1 MTLDRTTDTIA
12 HFIGLFHLDIEE
24 MRLRTEYEAFEFA
37 RETDESDTIEPSEI
51 ALKAPFA
58 PEGFDPD
65 VTYVPTDA
73 TPSPGAPARPDM
85 NLPPPQIPDSAPI
98 DPYGPVAPMAF
109 PLAPAAPTAFGMLV
123 PQPNSIMVAISQFS
137 IMSDNDLLLFSGTAR
152 FANPDLLL
160 QKLDALLEIAGAA
173 SIFGV
178 FGVPLTGTPT
188 RAEAVGLAMAVGSVE
203 APEAGG
209 ADISLRTGEAASGI
223 VINGEIAEDM
233 PVFEDLL
240 PAILAPDDEDEDAQE
255 ERSEAS
261 EDTSEENDS
270 GGASDT
276 RNPEDKDEEDG
287 ASASDRAQG
296 STQGRDESAFAMPPD
311 GTTSDAPLPFDVD
324 PGHNVVTGANLAVN
338 ETLITSKWVDA
349 PVIAVARD
357 VVDLDI
363 VSQVNVRAEGGR
375 LPESALVPPS
385 KSLNAVSINTESSID
400 PDTPAQAGTGQPA
413 LSNIAHVEGDLVAV
427 NWVQQHIFASD
438 FDRLEIEFSAA
449 ATYLST
455 GENTLVNVTSLIE
468 AGFHYDLILVGGSMI
483 SINAIDQIS
492 VLLDSDMVSGSVAGG
507 AALHARDNLQLNFAE
522 IEKIGENTATEMKD
536 SFKAALDALTLDPDD
551 LSPDLLDDPL
561 FEGIAAL
568 KALHVENNLIKL
580 NVIEQYNYLGDA
592 DQIQLALD
600 DFVMVTGAPVTFTT
614 GSNAQ
619 LNSAKIK
626 DIGLDSTVMA
636 GGEAY
641 SDALIHQAELID
653 PDAAPTGVNL
663 SALTS
668 EAVAFLADDMVNGA
682 AEPDQASFAHAQDD
696 FSNQDILQ
704 TMLA

>member
-1 MTLDRTTDTIA
+1 MTLDRTTDAIA

-24 MRLRTEYEAFEFA
+24 MRLRSDYEAFEFA
-37 RETDESDTIEPSEI
+37 RETDESDPIEPSEI

-73 TPSPGAPARPDM
+73 TPAPGAPASPDI
-85 NLPPPQIPDSAPI
+85 NLPPPQIPDSVPI
-98 DPYGPVAPMAF
+98 VPY
-109 PLAPAAPTAFGMLV
+109 LQDAPTAFLLAPAVPGAFAILV
-123 PQPNSIMVAISQFS
+123 PQPNSIMVAISQS
-137 IMSDNDLLLFSGTAR
+137 AIMYDNDLLLFSGTAQ
-152 FANPDLLL
+152 FASPNLLL
-160 QKLDALLEIAGAA
+160 QKLDLLLEIGGAA
-173 SIFGV
+173 SIFGLA
-178 FGVPLTGTPT
+178 GVPLTAIPT
-188 RAEAVGLAMAVGSVE
+188 RTEAVALAMAVGSVE
-203 APEAGG
+203 ALEAGG
-209 ADISLRTGEAASGI
+209 AEISLRTGEVASGI
-223 VINGEIAEDM
+223 VINGEIAEEM
-233 PVFEDLL
+233 PVFENLL
-240 PAILAPDDEDEDAQE
+240 PAFLAPDDEDEDAQE

-261 EDTSEENDS
+261 EDTSEEDDS
-270 GGASDT
+270 GGSSDSQ
-276 RNPEDKDEEDG
+276 NPEDTDAEDG
-287 ASASDRAQG
+287 ASAPDRAQG
-296 STQGRDESAFAMPPD
+296 STQGRDEAAFAMPPD

-349 PVIAVARD
+349 PVIAIARD
-357 VVDLDI
+357 VVELDI

-375 LPESALVPPS
+375 LPDSALMSPS
-385 KSLNAVSINTESSID
+385 KSLNAVSITTESSID
-400 PDTPAQAGTGQPA
+400 PDTPAQAGTGLPA
-413 LSNIAHVEGDLVAV
+413 ISNIAHVKGDLVAV
-427 NWVQQHIFASD
+427 NWVQQHIFGSD

-483 SINAIDQIS
+483 SINAIDQVS

-522 IEKIGENTATEMKD
+522 IEKIGENTVTEMKD
-536 SFKAALDALTLDPDD
+536 SFKTALDALALDPDD
-551 LSPDLLDDPL
+551 LSPDLLGDPL

-568 KALHVENNLIKL
+568 KVLHVENNLIKL

-592 DQIQLALD
+592 DQVQLALD

-619 LNSAKIK
+619 LNSARIK
-626 DIGLDSTVMA
+626 DIGLDSTVMT

-641 SDALIHQAELID
+641 SDALIYQAELID

-668 EAVAFLADDMVNGA
+668 EAVAFLADDMIKGA
-682 AEPDQASFAHAQDD
+682 AEQEQARLDHAHDD